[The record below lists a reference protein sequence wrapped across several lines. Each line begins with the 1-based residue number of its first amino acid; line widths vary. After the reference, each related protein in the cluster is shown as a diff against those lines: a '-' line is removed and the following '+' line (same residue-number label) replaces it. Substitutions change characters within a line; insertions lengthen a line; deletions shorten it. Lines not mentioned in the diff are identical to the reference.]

1 MNHFKV
7 SAAKLLKDI
16 HNSQCFEAGIIKTAL
31 CYPSVIIEMITDSA
45 HIRNAWEN
53 HAAVIGYD
61 TM

>member
-16 HNSQCFEAGIIKTAL
+16 HNSQSFEAGIIKTAL

-45 HIRNAWEN
+45 HNAWEN